1 MSSFF
6 PPPGTGI
13 TIVEVGPRDGLQNE
27 PEKLTVQTRVK
38 FVRALAA
45 AGLKRIE
52 AASFVHPKW
61 IPSMAG
67 AAEVMAGLR
76 DLQGVQ
82 LSALTPNLRGLED
95 GLKAGLKEAAV
106 FTSASETHC
115 QKNINCSIEESF
127 ERFLPVAE
135 RCREAGVRMRG
146 YVSVVAGCPYEG
158 DVEPEQV
165 ARLSKRLIDEVGCFE
180 VSLGDTVGVGTPS
193 TIWSLLHAHSEAGV
207 DRSRLAL
214 HLHDTRGTAL
224 ANVLVG
230 LSAGIRTFDSSAG
243 GLGGCPY
250 APGATGNLA
259 TEDLVY
265 MLEGMGLETGVNLA
279 QLTEATA
286 GICQLLGRRP
296 PSRTW
301 RALRPLER
309 T

>member
-1 MSSFF
+1 MNSPF
-6 PPPGTGI
+6 PPTGTAVS
-13 TIVEVGPRDGLQNE
+13 IVEVGPRDGLQNE
-27 PEKLTVQTRVK
+27 PEKLTVGTRVK

-67 AAEVMAGLR
+67 AAEVMAELR
-76 DLQGVQ
+76 DLEGVQ

-95 GLKAGLKEAAV
+95 GLSVGIEEAAV
-106 FTSASETHC
+106 FTSASESHC
-115 QKNINCSIEESF
+115 QKNINCSIDESF
-127 ERFLPVAE
+127 ERFAPVAA
-135 RCREAGVRMRG
+135 RCREAGVRLRG
-146 YVSVVAGCPYEG
+146 YVSVVVGCPYEG
-158 DVEPEQV
+158 AVDPERV
-165 ARLSKRLIDEVGCFE
+165 VILTKRLLDEVGCFE
-180 VSLGDTVGVGTPS
+180 VSLGDTVGVGTPA
-193 TIWSLLHAHSEAGV
+193 TVLALLQAHIEAGV
-207 DRSRLAL
+207 DLSRLAL

-230 LSAGIRTFDSSAG
+230 LQAGVRTFDASAG

-279 QLTEATA
+279 QLSEATA
-286 GICQLLGRRP
+286 GVCQLLGRRP

-301 RALRPLER
+301 RALRPLEGK
-309 T
+309 